1 MYNYSMSK
9 YMRRVN
15 YRLYPSKC
23 QEQKLLSML
32 VRHQQLYNAA
42 LEQRIKA
49 WRLSGVSVTY
59 QQQAK
64 DLTDLRAELPEYKD
78 LNAQSSQNTLKRLD
92 RAFQG
97 FFRRLKQGEKA
108 GFPRFKSI
116 KRYSGWGYNTHGDGW
131 RLFPG
136 EKKHGYLR
144 LTGVGHIR
152 MRGVPRNQGDSK
164 TLDILYKRGKWY
176 ASVVFACE
184 PSREPKIDA
193 VAICND
199 SCVVDSCRAKDPP
212 IIKGAVGLD
221 WGVETFATLAHDN
234 GEYSRLE
241 NERHLR
247 SALEQLRQ
255 LQQSMARKKRGS
267 RNWQKLKKQVA
278 ALHAKIARKRHEFL
292 HQTTAEVVKHN
303 ALIAVEKLNTR
314 AMTARGGN
322 RKKGLNREI
331 LSTAP
336 GTFHNMLA
344 YKAEEAGTRYVE
356 IPTRKV
362 KPSQTCSGCGHRQKK
377 ALSERKHSCSAC
389 GLLLS
394 RDENAARVILNW
406 ALNDLKGREPALCGA
421 KALAFA
427 AKHETPA
434 MLCGRHP

>member
-1 MYNYSMSK
+1 MLTSK
-9 YMRRVN
+9 NKVQNRRVT
-15 YRLYPSKC
+15 YRLYPSVA
-23 QEQKLLSML
+23 QEAEML
-32 VRHQQLYNAA
+32 KMRQLHQQYYNAA
-42 LEQRIKA
+42 LEQRITAYRKQGIS
-49 WRLSGVSVTY
+49 LNFY
-59 QQQAK
+59 DQC
-64 DLTDLRAELPEYKD
+64 AENKEVRTEIEEYGQ
-78 LNAQSSQNTLKRLD
+78 LNSQSCQVTLKRVED
-92 RAFQG
+92 AFKH
-97 FFRRLKQGEKA
+97 FFRRVKEKA
-108 GFPRFKSI
+108 AKVGFPRFKSI
-116 KRYSGWGYNTHGDGW
+116 SRYSGWGYKTHGDGW

-152 MRGVPRNQGDSK
+152 MRGVPRNQGEPK
-164 TLDILYKRGKWY
+164 TLDILYKQGKWY

-184 PSREPKIDA
+184 PSRKPK
-193 VAICND
+193 
-199 SCVVDSCRAKDPP
+199 AKAPP

-221 WGVETFATLAHDN
+221 WGVETFATLAHDS
-234 GEYSRLE
+234 GEYSSIE

-247 SALEQLRQ
+247 CELDKLKQ
-255 LQQSMARKKRGS
+255 LQQNMARKKRGS
-267 RNWQKLKKQVA
+267 RNWKKLKKQVA

-292 HQTTAEVVKHN
+292 HQTTAEVVKSN
-303 ALIAVEKLNTR
+303 ALIAVEKLNAKT
-314 AMTARGGN
+314 MTAKGGN

-336 GTFHNMLA
+336 GTFHKMLA

-362 KPSQTCSGCGHRQKK
+362 KPSQTCSGCGQRQKK

-389 GLLLS
+389 GLILS

-434 MLCGRHP
+434 IASA